1 MTKSA
6 RWEWFKGELL
16 PIVLLFALSF
26 TIRFMG
32 GAWETK
38 WDNDAYMARQAEYIY
53 CFGHRAVPDPFS
65 SAHLYQPGMAY
76 LLALVGWIIDLIP
89 FKFTLSSMAIA
100 EGLVPPLLGA
110 GTVLVIYW
118 FAKSLF
124 NKSAG
129 VVAGLLASF
138 SHFLIFRTMKGF
150 VFHNALSLFL
160 IILTVAVVWKA
171 LKIAKN
177 PFPGEF
183 KNKAVYLA
191 TILAPAVLIGVTGFT
206 WGGYFILHAILIF
219 YGLLL
224 STFYLVHRNSMN
236 WDKKYLLKTWVFI
249 CSSML
254 FGTIIALILYPVR
267 GPAEILRAAQMLR
280 FTEGPMVYKF
290 TGDLMPP
297 RPESFET
304 LFGTFLLVG
313 IALTAV
319 GVYALYKRNE
329 KYGLYLLAALLATM
343 IPAVRAN
350 HFIDM
355 FSMLVHTSLG
365 IGASFILEIARQRQ
379 RKLVWKKLAAV
390 AILIIFGIALVNP
403 VIGSLK
409 NDVRYSYTIKHEWK
423 ETFLYIKN
431 NTDPDSLFIHWW
443 NYGNSLAY
451 FAQRRSVIDQMH
463 IPDEE
468 VKAVSAVMMAT
479 DPDKGLQIAR
489 TFKQK
494 HNSSEVYL
502 MLFLNDAFIAPIIGY
517 AAGYNLTPLNES
529 IRMTFD
535 ENGRLVGMTNLTNQ
549 TTYYRLWTNQ
559 SIDGYTLFYASNEVK
574 VYRLNV

>member
-1 MTKSA
+1 MSKSA
-6 RWEWFKGELL
+6 SWERFKEELL
-16 PIVLLFALSF
+16 PIVLLFVLSF

-53 CFGHRAVPDPFS
+53 SFGHPAVPDAFS
-65 SAHLYQPGMAY
+65 SAPLYQPGMVY

-89 FKFTLSSMAIA
+89 FKFSLSSMAIA

-150 VFHNALSLFL
+150 VFHDALSLFL
-160 IILTVAVVWKA
+160 IILTVVVAWKA

-224 STFYLVHRNSMN
+224 SAFYLVHRNSMRGA
-236 WDKKYLLKTWVFI
+236 KKYLLKTWVFI
-249 CSSML
+249 SSTLL

-267 GPAEILRAAQMLR
+267 GPSEILRATQMLR
-280 FTEGPMVYKF
+280 FTEGPLVYKF

-355 FSMLVHTSLG
+355 FSMFVYTTLG
-365 IGASFILEIARQRQ
+365 IGASFILGVASQEEQ
-379 RKLVWKKLAAV
+379 KLKWKKLAAV
-390 AILIIFGIALVNP
+390 AVLIIFGIALVNP

-409 NDVRYSYTIKHEWK
+409 NDVRYSSTIKPEWK

-431 NTDPDSLFIHWW
+431 NTDPDSLFINWW
-443 NYGNSLAY
+443 DYGNSLAY

-463 IPDEE
+463 FPDEE

-502 MLFLNDAFIAPIIGY
+502 MLFLNDAFISSIIGY
-517 AAGYNLTPLNES
+517 AAGYKPTPLNES

-535 ENGRLVGMTNLTNQ
+535 DNGRLVCLNNLTNQ

-559 SIDGYTLFYASNEVK
+559 SIEGYTLFYASNEVK